1 MESCGDNISSE
12 YGRPSDGGAKAV
24 TPITASLCSFSGS
37 PQLQGSPAFSSSM
50 GDAPTGNSAG
60 DRVWWAGVRED
71 AAGMEKGTTAS
82 LLLGVLAEQGG
93 SSSGG
98 LGRGVWPARS

>member
-1 MESCGDNISSE
+1 MESRGDYISSD
-12 YGRPSDGGAKAV
+12 SDGHLMGSKGSLPRNSIFVLVFRV
-24 TPITASLCSFSGS
+24 TP
-37 PQLQGSPAFSSSM
+37 LQGSPALSSSV

-60 DRVWWAGVRED
+60 DRVWWAGVRVD
-71 AAGMEKGTTAS
+71 AAGTEKGTTAP
-82 LLLGVLAEQGG
+82 LPLGVLAEQAG